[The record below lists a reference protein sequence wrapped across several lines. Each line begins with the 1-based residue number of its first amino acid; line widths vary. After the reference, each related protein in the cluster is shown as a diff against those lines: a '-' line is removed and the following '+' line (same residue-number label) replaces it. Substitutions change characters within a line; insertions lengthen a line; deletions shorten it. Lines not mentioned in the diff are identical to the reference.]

1 MVSSLLSQKFGK
13 FYTNER
19 RQSFN
24 FMGPSLFNSL
34 PLYLRKEAISTNI
47 WKIELDKFLEQI
59 PDNPITLKIS
69 SGLSDVYTGKP
80 TNSLLKWIPHL
91 GLSGRRKYYP
101 PVWLLVNFL
110 WLLYATYNDHYSSK
124 IYQCFKQIYVLNEI
138 KKKYI
143 KNSFMRRSLWLIPK
157 RLKK

>member
-1 MVSSLLSQKFGK
+1 MKIYSLTRRFEPYKILYCMKILTNETQNCGLNWKFSEEGGFKFIIPKFCK

-24 FMGPSLFNSL
+24 FVGPSLFNSL

-47 WKIELDKFLEQI
+47 WKTDLDKFLEQI

-101 PVWLLVNFL
+101 PV
-110 WLLYATYNDHYSSK
+110 
-124 IYQCFKQIYVLNEI
+124 
-138 KKKYI
+138 
-143 KNSFMRRSLWLIPK
+143 
-157 RLKK
+157 

>member
-1 MVSSLLSQKFGK
+1 
-13 FYTNER
+13 
-19 RQSFN
+19 
-24 FMGPSLFNSL
+24 MGPSLFNSL

-47 WKIELDKFLEQI
+47 WKTDLDKFLEQI

-101 PVWLLVNFL
+101 PV
-110 WLLYATYNDHYSSK
+110 
-124 IYQCFKQIYVLNEI
+124 
-138 KKKYI
+138 
-143 KNSFMRRSLWLIPK
+143 
-157 RLKK
+157 